1 MNVPMLKL
9 HIKASGQKMNKN
21 NSALTAVEQI
31 NLKLSDD
38 QEDGDDAAANQN
50 KMQTYSFEDLFK
62 MKVEDT

>member
-38 QEDGDDAAANQN
+38 QEDGDDAAANKS
-50 KMQTYSFEDLFK
+50 KM
-62 MKVEDT
+62 